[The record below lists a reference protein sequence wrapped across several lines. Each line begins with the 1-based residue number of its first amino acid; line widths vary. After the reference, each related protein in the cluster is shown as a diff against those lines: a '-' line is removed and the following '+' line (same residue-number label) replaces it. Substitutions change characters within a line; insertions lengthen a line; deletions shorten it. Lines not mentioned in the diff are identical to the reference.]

1 MQVELL
7 LIGGFDLNYDNDR
20 TNDRSLETKIIT
32 TKKENTDNNISDA
45 FDSSRI
51 ANFSDDPVGIMGWKG
66 TGLLLITVIV
76 GFVTFKVFFS

>member
-1 MQVELL
+1 M
-7 LIGGFDLNYDNDR
+7 NYDNDR